1 MAPTNTDI
9 ESEVVVEVDGDLD
22 LATAPNW
29 CARIEDTFRTPG
41 ARVLV
46 DLSDVTFCDSTGM
59 RALLGVV
66 REAQVHDVPLRVIMP
81 KRAAPQRAFEIAGA
95 LEFLPLAH

>member
-1 MAPTNTDI
+1 VAPTNT
-9 ESEVVVEVDGDLD
+9 ETQTEVVVEVDGDLD

-29 CARIEDTFRTPG
+29 CARIENTFRTPG

-46 DLSDVTFCDSTGM
+46 DLSRVTFCDSTGM

-66 REAQVHDVPLRVIMP
+66 REAQVHGVPLRIVLP
-81 KRAAPQRAFEIAGA
+81 EQAAPQRAFELAGA